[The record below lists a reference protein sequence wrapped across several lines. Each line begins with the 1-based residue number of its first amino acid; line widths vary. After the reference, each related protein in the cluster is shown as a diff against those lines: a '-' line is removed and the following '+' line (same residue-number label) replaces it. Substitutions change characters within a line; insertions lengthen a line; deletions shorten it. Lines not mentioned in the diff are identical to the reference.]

1 MTLELTR
8 RICVTLGVLLVYR
21 LGTYIPLPG
30 IDPSV
35 WDQIFRSQ
43 AVGTLGTFNL
53 FFSGGGIRRM
63 AIFALGIIPYLT
75 AAILLQFLAIASARL
90 RGLRRKGEYGRRIVD
105 TYTYALTILLAVFQ
119 SLSIAIGLEGVSN
132 LVADPGWLFRISTV
146 LTLTGG
152 TMLLV
157 WLSSQITARGIGNG
171 VTLILFAGIVT
182 EVPAAI
188 ARILELGRQ
197 GALSNE
203 MLLASLVTTVALTAL
218 VVVVERARRRLP
230 VVFQKPQGSQH
241 WELSVKLNNA
251 GLMPTILASW
261 ILTVPMLIAYVFAP
275 DWVSW
280 IASRIASQ
288 LGEGRPL
295 FFIVYAVLIVGC
307 TFFYT
312 AFVFDPDEG
321 AENLKRH
328 GASFPGVPPGELTA
342 EYIDRVA
349 TRITVIGAAYL
360 ALIWLIPAAI
370 TSSLIVPFYFAGT
383 SLLIVVC
390 AIIDLEDHI
399 RGFGSVKRG
408 VRRP

>member
-1 MTLELTR
+1 MTLELSR
-8 RICVTLGVLLVYR
+8 RICVTLGLLLVYR

-35 WDQIFRSQ
+35 WDQVFKSQ
-43 AVGTLGTFNL
+43 AGGILRMFNM
-53 FFSGGGIRRM
+53 FSGGGIHRM
-63 AIFALGIIPYLT
+63 AIFALGIMPYLS
-75 AAILLQFLAIASARL
+75 AAILLQLLTIASARL

-105 TYTYALTILLAVFQ
+105 AYTYYLTLLLAVFQ
-119 SLSIAIGLEGVSN
+119 SLGIAVGLEGVSN
-132 LVADPGWLFRISTV
+132 LVADPGWPFRISTV

-188 ARILELGRQ
+188 AGILELGRQ
-197 GALSNE
+197 GVLSNG
-203 MLLASLVTTVALTAL
+203 LLLTLLVTTVALTAL

-261 ILTVPMLIAYVFAP
+261 ILSLLMLIAYARAP
-275 DWVSW
+275 DWSSWFVSQFGDW
-280 IASRIASQ
+280 RM
-288 LGEGRPL
+288 L
-295 FFIVYAVLIVGC
+295 FVIVYAGLIVGC

-312 AFVFDPDEG
+312 AFVLDPDEG
-321 AENLKRH
+321 AENLNRH
-328 GASFPGVPPGELTA
+328 GACFPGVPPGELTA
-342 EYIDRVA
+342 EYIDWVA
-349 TRITVIGAAYL
+349 TRITMIGAAYL
-360 ALIWLIPAAI
+360 ALVWLIPAVI
-370 TSSLIVPFYFAGT
+370 TSSVTVPFYFAGT

-390 AIIDLEDHI
+390 ATIDLEDHI
-399 RGFGSVKRG
+399 RGFASVKPG
-408 VRRP
+408 VRRR

>member
-1 MTLELTR
+1 MILELIR

-30 IDPSV
+30 IDPSA
-35 WDQIFRSQ
+35 WDQICRSQ
-43 AVGTLGTFNL
+43 AGGILGMVSM
-53 FFSGGGIRRM
+53 FSGGAIRRM
-63 AIFALGIIPYLT
+63 AIFALGIIPYLS

-105 TYTYALTILLAVFQ
+105 TYSYSLTILLAVFQ
-119 SLSIAIGLEGVSN
+119 SLGIAIGLEGVSN

-146 LTLTGG
+146 LTLTGW

-171 VTLILFAGIVT
+171 VTLILFAGTVT
-182 EVPAAI
+182 EIPAVI
-188 ARILELGRQ
+188 AGILELGQQ
-197 GALSNE
+197 GLLSSG
-203 MLLASLVTTVALTAL
+203 LLLTLLVTTVALTAL

-230 VVFQKPQGSQH
+230 VVFQKPQGTQH
-241 WELSVKLNNA
+241 WDLSVKLNNA
-251 GLMPTILASW
+251 GLMPTILASL
-261 ILTVPMLIAYVFAP
+261 ILTVPMLFAYVFAP
-275 DWVSW
+275 DWGSW
-280 IASRIASQ
+280 IVAQ
-288 LGEGRPL
+288 LGDGRPL
-295 FFIVYAVLIVGC
+295 FFIVYAVLILGC

-312 AFVFDPDEG
+312 AFVLDPDEG
-321 AENLKRH
+321 AEKLKQH

-399 RGFGSVKRG
+399 RGFASVRPG

>member
-1 MTLELTR
+1 MILELIR

-30 IDPSV
+30 IDPSA

-43 AVGTLGTFNL
+43 AGGILGMVSM
-53 FFSGGGIRRM
+53 FSGGAIHRM
-63 AIFALGIIPYLT
+63 AIFALGIIPYLS
-75 AAILLQFLAIASARL
+75 AAILLQLLTIASAKL

-105 TYTYALTILLAVFQ
+105 AYTYALTILLAVFQ
-119 SLSIAIGLEGVSN
+119 SLGMAVGLEGVSN
-132 LVADPGWLFRISTV
+132 LVADPGWFFRISTV

-157 WLSSQITARGIGNG
+157 WLSGQITARGIGNG

-188 ARILELGRQ
+188 AGILELGRQ
-197 GALSNE
+197 GVLSNGL
-203 MLLASLVTTVALTAL
+203 LLALLVTTVALTAL

-230 VVFQKPQGSQH
+230 GVFQKPQGAQP

-261 ILTVPMLIAYVFAP
+261 ILSLTMLIAYAFSP
-275 DWVSW
+275 DWGSWFVSQF
-280 IASRIASQ
+280 RD
-288 LGEGRPL
+288 GRTL
-295 FFIVYAVLIVGC
+295 FFIVYAGLIVGC

-321 AENLKRH
+321 AETLKRH

-342 EYIDRVA
+342 EYIDWVA

-360 ALIWLIPAAI
+360 ALVWLIPAAI
-370 TSSLIVPFYFAGT
+370 TSSMVVPFYFAGT
-383 SLLIVVC
+383 SLLVVVC

-399 RGFGSVKRG
+399 RGFASVKPG